1 MRQEVK
7 DYIEEGNAVE
17 VTRGIYATQDSMYR
31 NRLTEKDLEQYMID
45 EYGTVFTLN
54 NEESNFWGIEKS
66 SIDKLVEEGEL
77 DLGKWYLYYNDA
89 MKEWEATMD
98 GQYTHVFKSLNDLLQ
113 RNNEIDF
120 YVYDE
125 ELSRTYG
132 EEILTNYKN
141 EKRIY

>member
-1 MRQEVK
+1 
-7 DYIEEGNAVE
+7 
-17 VTRGIYATQDSMYR
+17 
-31 NRLTEKDLEQYMID
+31 
-45 EYGTVFTLN
+45 VFTLN
-54 NEESNFWGIEKS
+54 NEESNFWGIKKS

-132 EEILTNYKN
+132 EEILTNYNN

>member
-98 GQYTHVFKSLNDLLQ
+98 GQYTHVFKSLNDL
-113 RNNEIDF
+113 
-120 YVYDE
+120 
-125 ELSRTYG
+125 
-132 EEILTNYKN
+132 
-141 EKRIY
+141 